1 MREALRLALRD
12 LRGGLRGLGLLWLC
26 LAIAVTAIA
35 SVLSLGSAIDRA
47 IAGNGRQLLGG
58 DLALSV
64 AQRQASAEERSALAA
79 LGRLSTT
86 TTVRATIV
94 AQGGRTQLAELS
106 GVDSR
111 WPLAGELKLTSGQK
125 PAGQEVALGVDLAR
139 RLGVRTGD
147 RVRIGYGEF

>member
-47 IAGNGRQLLGG
+47 IAGQGRDLLGG
-58 DLALSV
+58 DLALNV
-64 AQRQASAEERSALAA
+64 AQRQASPEERAALEA

-94 AQGGRTQLAELS
+94 APAGRTQLAELS
-106 GVDSR
+106 GVDRR
-111 WPLAGELKLTSGQK
+111 WPLAGGPEAASGAT
-125 PAGQEVALGVDLAR
+125 PTGERAGAALDRAR
-139 RLGVRTGD
+139 GRRGG
-147 RVRIGYGEF
+147 